1 MPTRCAAWCACQRK
15 PRDERDRQF
24 PTLRDA
30 RALRATLMQLLV
42 FNAGSSSLKFDL
54 IEVPGQGPARRLKAG
69 AFVDRADGSGEL
81 ALQTG
86 EPAPPISAPIRTLAE
101 AADFVLAWL
110 SQVAVHGRDLLAGL
124 DATVHR
130 IVHGG
135 ETFRATARLGDSD
148 LAALAELSVL
158 APLHNPPAL
167 SVVATVRARLG
178 TGRPVIGVFDTAYYA
193 QLPEVAYRYAV
204 PKHWHE
210 AFGVRRYGFH
220 GTAHRYLCGA
230 ARERVPPGRPT
241 SRVISLQ
248 LGRGCS
254 VTATRDEHAIATSMG
269 FTPLEGLVMGTRSGD
284 VDPGALLYVMERTG
298 MSAAQMRRELN
309 AESGLLGLSSRTAD
323 MRELLALAQSGD
335 ASAALAIEIFCRRA
349 RHYVAAYMS
358 ELDGVDLIVF
368 GGGIGEHCPEIRR
381 RILSGLG
388 WAGIDINPEANRA
401 CVGIDGSIGT
411 PASRA
416 AVEVIRVDEASVLA
430 GEAAALL
437 RAHHLMATC
446 RVAR

>member
-1 MPTRCAAWCACQRK
+1 
-15 PRDERDRQF
+15 
-24 PTLRDA
+24 
-30 RALRATLMQLLV
+30 MQLLV

-54 IEVPGQGPARRLKAG
+54 MEVQGEGPARRLKAG
-69 AFVDRADGSGEL
+69 AFVDRADGSGQL
-81 ALQTG
+81 ALQTDG
-86 EPAPPISAPIRTLAE
+86 PAPPVSAPIRTLAE

-110 SQVAVHGRDLLAGL
+110 SQVTVHGRDLLAGL

-135 ETFRATARLGDSD
+135 ETFRATARLGDSQ
-148 LAALAELSVL
+148 LAALAELGAL

-193 QLPEVAYRYAV
+193 QLPEAAYRYAV
-204 PKHWHE
+204 PKYWHE
-210 AFGVRRYGFH
+210 ALGVRRYGFH
-220 GTAHRYLCGA
+220 GIAHRYLCRAGRA
-230 ARERVPPGRPT
+230 RVPAGRPT

-254 VTATRDEHAIATSMG
+254 VTATRDERAIATSMG

-284 VDPGALLYVMERTG
+284 LDPGALLHVMERSG

-309 AESGLLGLSSRTAD
+309 ADSGLLGLSGRSAD
-323 MRELLALAQSGD
+323 MRELLSLAQGGD

-358 ELDGVDLIVF
+358 EFDGVDLIVF
-368 GGGIGEHCPEIRR
+368 GGGIGEHSPEIRG
-381 RILSGLG
+381 RILGG
-388 WAGIDINPEANRA
+388 FEWAGIGMDPEANLA
-401 CVGIDGSIGT
+401 CVGIEASIALPT
-411 PASRA
+411 SRA
-416 AVEVIRVDEASVLA
+416 AVEVIRVDEASILA
-430 GEAAALL
+430 GEAAWLL
-437 RAHHLMATC
+437 GRSP
-446 RVAR
+446 

>member
-1 MPTRCAAWCACQRK
+1 
-15 PRDERDRQF
+15 
-24 PTLRDA
+24 
-30 RALRATLMQLLV
+30 MQLLV

-54 IEVPGQGPARRLKAG
+54 MEVPDAGPARRLKAG
-69 AFVDRADGSGEL
+69 AFVDRTDGSGQL

-86 EPAPPISAPIRTLAE
+86 EPAPPVSAPIRTLEE

-110 SQVAVHGRDLLAGL
+110 SQATVHGRDLLAGL

-135 ETFRATARLGDSD
+135 ETFRATARLGDSQ
-148 LAALAELSVL
+148 LAALAELGVL

-167 SVVATVRARLG
+167 SVIATVRARLD
-178 TGRPVIGVFDTAYYA
+178 TRPVIGVFDTAYYA
-193 QLPEVAYRYAV
+193 ELPEAAWRYAV

-220 GTAHRYLCGA
+220 GSAHRYLCGA
-230 ARERVPPGRPT
+230 ARQRVPPGRPT

-254 VTATRDEHAIATSMG
+254 VTATRDERPIATSMG

-284 VDPGALLYVMERTG
+284 VDPGALLHVMERGG

-309 AESGLLGLSSRTAD
+309 ADSGLLGLSGRSAD
-323 MRELLALAQSGD
+323 MRELLALAHGGD

-368 GGGIGEHCPEIRR
+368 GGGIGENCPEIRR
-381 RILSGLG
+381 RILRGFE
-388 WAGIDINPEANRA
+388 WAGIDVDAEANLA
-401 CVGIDGSIGT
+401 SVGVDGSIGAPT
-411 PASRA
+411 SRA

-437 RAHHLMATC
+437 R
-446 RVAR
+446 